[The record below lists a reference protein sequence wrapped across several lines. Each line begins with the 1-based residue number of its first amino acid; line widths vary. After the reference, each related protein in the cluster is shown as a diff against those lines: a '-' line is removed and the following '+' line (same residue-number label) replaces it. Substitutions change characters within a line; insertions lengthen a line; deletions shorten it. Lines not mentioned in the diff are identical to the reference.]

1 MANSDTVK
9 AITANLVAIL
19 DGLGFKIEDLS
30 VDPSMATSPVCVI
43 LYEGEDFA
51 YGHGQKPLYNEVK
64 YLLKLMLSDPK
75 PGTSRDRYAQY
86 VHAIR
91 EALTVDA
98 LNTGGLA
105 SSKLVSLV
113 STTDVAIIYEPPV
126 STIDYR
132 MNVRYR
138 EV

>member
-9 AITANLVAIL
+9 VITANLAAIL
-19 DGLGFKIEDLS
+19 AGLGFKVEDLS
-30 VDPSMATSPVCVI
+30 VDPSMTTTPVCVI
-43 LYEGEDFA
+43 LYEGEDFE

-64 YLLKLMLSDPK
+64 YLLKILLNDSK

-91 EALTVDA
+91 EAVTVNT

-105 SSKLVSLV
+105 VLKLVSLV
-113 STTDVAIIYEPPV
+113 NTTDVAITYEPPV

>member
-9 AITANLVAIL
+9 AITANLAAIL
-19 DGLGFKIEDLS
+19 AGLGFKVEDLS
-30 VDPSMATSPVCVI
+30 IDPSMTASPVCVI

-64 YLLKLMLSDPK
+64 YLLKVMLSDPK
-75 PGTSRDRYAQY
+75 PGTSRDKYAEY

-91 EALTVDA
+91 EAVTVDA
-98 LNTGGLA
+98 LNAGALA
-105 SSKLVSLV
+105 TSKLVSLV
-113 STTDVAIIYEPPV
+113 NTTDVAIAYEPPV

>member
-9 AITANLVAIL
+9 AITANLAAIIA
-19 DGLGFKIEDLS
+19 GLGFKVEDLS
-30 VDPSMATSPVCVI
+30 IDPSMATSPVSVI
-43 LYEGEDFA
+43 LYEGEEFE
-51 YGHGQKPLYNEVK
+51 YGHGQKPLYSEVK
-64 YLLKLMLSDPK
+64 YLLKVMLNDPK
-75 PGTSRDRYAQY
+75 PGTSRDKYAQY

-91 EALTVDA
+91 EAVTVDA
-98 LNTGGLA
+98 LNIGGLA
-105 SSKLVSLV
+105 TSKLVSLV
-113 STTDVAIIYEPPV
+113 NTTDVAITYEPPV

>member
-9 AITANLVAIL
+9 AITANLTAIL
-19 DGLGFKIEDLS
+19 ESLGFKVEDLS
-30 VDPSMATSPVCVI
+30 VDPSMASTPVCVV
-43 LYEGEDFA
+43 LYEGEDFE
-51 YGHGQKPLYNEVK
+51 YGHGQKPLYNEIR
-64 YLLKLMLSDPK
+64 YLLKVMLNDPR
-75 PGTSRDRYAQY
+75 PVTSRDKYAQY

-91 EALTVDA
+91 EAVTVNA
-98 LNTGGLA
+98 LNTGALA

-113 STTDVAIIYEPPV
+113 NTTEVTVVYEPPV

-132 MNVRYR
+132 LNVRYK

>member
-9 AITANLVAIL
+9 AITANLAAIL
-19 DGLGFKIEDLS
+19 AGLGFKIEDLS
-30 VDPSMATSPVCVI
+30 IDPSMATSPVCVI
-43 LYEGEDFA
+43 LYEGEEFE

-64 YLLKLMLSDPK
+64 YLLKLMLNDPK
-75 PGTSRDRYAQY
+75 PGTSRDKYAQY

-91 EALTVDA
+91 DAVTVDA
-98 LNTGGLA
+98 LNIGGLA
-105 SSKLVSLV
+105 ASKLVSLV
-113 STTDVAIIYEPPV
+113 NTTDVTITYEPPV

-132 MNVRYR
+132 LNVRYR